1 MIKNSF
7 YNNNLI
13 NRKKNIFL
21 KINSENENKLELI
34 SFELIK
40 ENYLNKS
47 QQIIFF
53 QSQIKKNSD
62 NQIKKINKV
71 NKGRRKKEEISN
83 ENAKHSRKSFDNLLR
98 KIKVL
103 FHNFII
109 EFLNNFV
116 CKIFGSQRLIFRKI
130 SGKVT
135 KNISKDFNKKLAKN
149 TIKTFIENTEISSK
163 YNHNKDKNK
172 KNCKKLYFLNEEFR
186 KILNFNY
193 LSFYKKFFLC
203 KNKEFLIKK
212 FGLNEEK
219 SKNLFIYIENQ
230 KKLFNNNKEEINY
243 LELLEYSA
251 TNKFIEFIKDE
262 NINEKINNLFLNKN
276 DDEKTI
282 ENSDKKSNFSEDFET
297 NEGKIFFNV
306 IK

>member
-71 NKGRRKKEEISN
+71 NKGRRKKEGISN

-172 KNCKKLYFLNEEFR
+172 KNCKKLYLINEEFR
-186 KILNFNY
+186 KILNYNY
-193 LSFYKKFFLC
+193 LNFYKKFFLC

-212 FGLNEEK
+212 FGLNANK

-230 KKLFNNNKEEINY
+230 KKLFNNNEEEIKY
-243 LELLEYSA
+243 LNLLEYSA

-262 NINEKINNLFLNKN
+262 NFNEKNLFLNKN
-276 DDEKTI
+276 DDETK
-282 ENSDKKSNFSEDFET
+282 ENSDKKSNFSEDEFDS
-297 NEGKIFFNV
+297 NEGKILFNV

>member
-7 YNNNLI
+7 YINNLI

-21 KINSENENKLELI
+21 KNNSENENKLELI

-71 NKGRRKKEEISN
+71 TKGRRKKEEISN

-116 CKIFGSQRLIFRKI
+116 CKIFGTQRLIFRKI

-172 KNCKKLYFLNEEFR
+172 KNCKKLYLINEEFR
-186 KILNFNY
+186 KILNYNY
-193 LSFYKKFFLC
+193 LNFYKKFFLC

-212 FGLNEEK
+212 FGLNANK

-230 KKLFNNNKEEINY
+230 KKLFNNNEEEIKY
-243 LELLEYSA
+243 LNLLEYSA

-262 NINEKINNLFLNKN
+262 NFNDNLILNKN
-276 DDEKTI
+276 DDETK
-282 ENSDKKSNFSEDFET
+282 ENSDKKSNFSEDEFDS
-297 NEGKIFFNV
+297 NEGKILFNV

>member
-7 YNNNLI
+7 YNKNLI
-13 NRKKNIFL
+13 NQ
-21 KINSENENKLELI
+21 KINYYSIINNENENKLELK
-34 SFELIK
+34 SFELLK
-40 ENYLNKS
+40 ENYLHKS

-62 NQIKKINKV
+62 KQIKKINKV
-71 NKGRRKKEEISN
+71 TKGRRKKEEISN

-172 KNCKKLYFLNEEFR
+172 KNCKKLYLINEEFR
-186 KILNFNY
+186 KILNYNY
-193 LSFYKKFFLC
+193 LNFYKKFFLC

-212 FGLNEEK
+212 FGLNANK

-230 KKLFNNNKEEINY
+230 KKLFNNNEEEIKY
-243 LELLEYSA
+243 LNLLEYSA

-262 NINEKINNLFLNKN
+262 NFNEKNLFLNKN
-276 DDEKTI
+276 DDETK
-282 ENSDKKSNFSEDFET
+282 ENSDKKSNFSEDEFDS
-297 NEGKIFFNV
+297 NEGKILFNV